1 MAKYTIELR
10 KIIDLY
16 SRSEVES
23 WFKDYELND
32 YLTSEQIATI
42 NNANIWSKDKL
53 AKKIVDNYYTRE
65 IAFETPALFEMK
77 AKVKMSNIMDKYL
90 PLIYTNSL
98 NYNPLEDINVNA
110 SESRTINNTNS
121 KNSSTDKTIS
131 NTNSSSL
138 TSNST
143 STNTNN
149 GSGLLV
155 NSNTPQ
161 GQISKASILNGTYAT
176 DTSAN
181 ENTNTS
187 NITDNS
193 TSSTSGTN
201 DTTDNTTSI
210 TNGTNNTTET
220 LTKTNTGNNRSKQ
233 ELLLEYRKTILNI
246 DEMILKELNDLFFGL
261 W

>member
-23 WFKDYELND
+23 WFKDYELSD

-65 IAFETPALFEMK
+65 IAFETPALFELK
-77 AKVKMSNIMDKYL
+77 AKVKMNNIMDKYL
-90 PLIYTNSL
+90 PLIYTNSIS
-98 NYNPLEDINVNA
+98 YNPLEDINVNA
-110 SESRTINNTNS
+110 SESRTINNTN
-121 KNSSTDKTIS
+121 
-131 NTNSSSL
+131 TNSL

-143 STNTNN
+143 SSNTNS

-161 GQISKASILNGTYAT
+161 GQISKTNILNGEYAT
-176 DTSAN
+176 STSAN

-187 NITDNS
+187 SITDTS
-193 TSSTSGTN
+193 TSST
-201 DTTDNTTSI
+201 
-210 TNGTNNTTET
+210 NGTNKTTET
-220 LTKTNTGNNRSKQ
+220 LTKSNSGNNRSKQ
-233 ELLLEYRKTILNI
+233 ELLLEYRKTIINI

>member
-23 WFKDYELND
+23 WFKDYELSD

-90 PLIYTNSL
+90 LLIYTNSL

-121 KNSSTDKTIS
+121 NR
-131 NTNSSSL
+131 L

-143 STNTNN
+143 SSNTNS

-161 GQISKASILNGTYAT
+161 GQISKTNILNGEYAT
-176 DTSAN
+176 STSAN

-187 NITDNS
+187 SITDTS
-193 TSSTSGTN
+193 TSST
-201 DTTDNTTSI
+201 
-210 TNGTNNTTET
+210 NGTNKTTET
-220 LTKTNTGNNRSKQ
+220 LTKSNSGNNRSKQ
-233 ELLLEYRKTILNI
+233 ELLLEYRKTIINI

>member
-23 WFKDYELND
+23 WFKDYELSD
-32 YLTSEQIATI
+32 YLTTEQIATI
-42 NNANIWSKDKL
+42 SNANVWSKDKL
-53 AKKIVDNYYTRE
+53 AKKIVDNFYTRE
-65 IAFETPALFEMK
+65 IAFETPALFELK

-90 PLIYTNSL
+90 PLIYTNSIS
-98 NYNPLEDINVNA
+98 YNPLEDINVNA
-110 SESRTINNTNS
+110 SESRTINNTN
-121 KNSSTDKTIS
+121 
-131 NTNSSSL
+131 TNSL

-143 STNTNN
+143 SSNTNS

-161 GQISKASILNGTYAT
+161 GQISKTNILNGEYAT
-176 DTSAN
+176 NTSAN

-187 NITDNS
+187 SITDTS
-193 TSSTSGTN
+193 TSS
-201 DTTDNTTSI
+201 

-220 LTKTNTGNNRSKQ
+220 LTKSNSGNNRSKQ
-233 ELLLEYRKTILNI
+233 ELLLEYRKTIINI

>member
-16 SRSEVES
+16 SRNEVES

-90 PLIYTNSL
+90 PLIYTNSIS
-98 NYNPLEDINVNA
+98 YNPLEDINVNA
-110 SESRTINNTNS
+110 SESRTINNTN
-121 KNSSTDKTIS
+121 
-131 NTNSSSL
+131 TNSL

-143 STNTNN
+143 SSNTNN

-161 GQISKASILNGTYAT
+161 GQISKTNILNGNYAT
-176 DTSAN
+176 NTSAN
-181 ENTNTS
+181 ENT
-187 NITDNS
+187 S
-193 TSSTSGTN
+193 TSSITDTS
-201 DTTDNTTSI
+201 TSS

-220 LTKTNTGNNRSKQ
+220 LTKSNSGNNRSKQ
-233 ELLLEYRKTILNI
+233 ELLLEYRKTIINI

>member
-23 WFKDYELND
+23 WFKDYELSD
-32 YLTSEQIATI
+32 YLTTEQITTI
-42 NNANIWSKDKL
+42 SNANVWSKDKL
-53 AKKIVDNYYTRE
+53 AKRIVDNFYTRE
-65 IAFETPALFEMK
+65 IAFETPALFKLK

-90 PLIYTNSL
+90 PLIYTNSIS
-98 NYNPLEDINVNA
+98 YNPLEDINVNA
-110 SESRTINNTNS
+110 SESRTINNTN
-121 KNSSTDKTIS
+121 
-131 NTNSSSL
+131 TNSL

-143 STNTNN
+143 SSNTNN

-161 GQISKASILNGTYAT
+161 GQISKTNILNGNYAT
-176 DTSAN
+176 NTSAN
-181 ENTNTS
+181 ENT
-187 NITDNS
+187 S
-193 TSSTSGTN
+193 TSSITDTS
-201 DTTDNTTSI
+201 TSS

-220 LTKTNTGNNRSKQ
+220 LTKSNSGNNRSKQ
-233 ELLLEYRKTILNI
+233 ELLLEYRKTIINI

>member
-23 WFKDYELND
+23 WFKDYELSD
-32 YLTSEQIATI
+32 YLTTEQIATI
-42 NNANIWSKDKL
+42 SNANVWSKDKL
-53 AKKIVDNYYTRE
+53 AKKIVDNFYTRE
-65 IAFETPALFEMK
+65 IAFETPALFEFK

-98 NYNPLEDINVNA
+98 SYNPLEDINVNA
-110 SESRTINNTNS
+110 SESRIINNTN
-121 KNSSTDKTIS
+121 
-131 NTNSSSL
+131 TNSL

-143 STNTNN
+143 SSNTNS

-161 GQISKASILNGTYAT
+161 GQISKTNILNGEYAT
-176 DTSAN
+176 NTSAN

-187 NITDNS
+187 SITDTS
-193 TSSTSGTN
+193 TSS
-201 DTTDNTTSI
+201 

-220 LTKTNTGNNRSKQ
+220 LTKSNSGNNRSKQ

-246 DEMILKELNDLFFGL
+246 DEMILKDLNDLFFGL

>member
-23 WFKDYELND
+23 WFKDYELSD

-53 AKKIVDNYYTRE
+53 AKKIVDNFYTRE
-65 IAFETPALFEMK
+65 IAFETPALFELK

-90 PLIYTNSL
+90 PLIYTNSIS
-98 NYNPLEDINVNA
+98 YNPLEDINVNA
-110 SESRTINNTNS
+110 SESRTINNTN
-121 KNSSTDKTIS
+121 
-131 NTNSSSL
+131 TNSL

-143 STNTNN
+143 SSNTNS

-161 GQISKASILNGTYAT
+161 GQISKTKILNGEYAT
-176 DTSAN
+176 STSAN

-187 NITDNS
+187 SITDTS
-193 TSSTSGTN
+193 TSS
-201 DTTDNTTSI
+201 

-220 LTKTNTGNNRSKQ
+220 LTKSNSGNNRSKQ

>member
-23 WFKDYELND
+23 WFKDYELSD
-32 YLTSEQIATI
+32 YLTTEQITTI
-42 NNANIWSKDKL
+42 SNANVWSKDKL
-53 AKKIVDNYYTRE
+53 AKKIVDNFYTRE
-65 IAFETPALFEMK
+65 IAFETPALFELK

-98 NYNPLEDINVNA
+98 SYNPLEDINVNA
-110 SESRTINNTNS
+110 SESRTINNTN
-121 KNSSTDKTIS
+121 
-131 NTNSSSL
+131 TNSL

-143 STNTNN
+143 SSNTNS

-161 GQISKASILNGTYAT
+161 GQINKASILNGTYAT
-176 DTSAN
+176 NTSAN

-187 NITDNS
+187 SITDTS
-193 TSSTSGTN
+193 TSS
-201 DTTDNTTSI
+201 

-220 LTKTNTGNNRSKQ
+220 LTKSNSGNNRSKQ

-246 DEMILKELNDLFFGL
+246 DEMILKDLNDLFFGL